1 MKNMKMYTLW
11 KNCTINSMVS
21 VHLIFESR
29 SMAAYP
35 EVVIQIHK
43 LGLHPL
49 LHQTQ
54 TEGRNVDIMLQ

>member
-11 KNCTINSMVS
+11 INCTINSMVS

-49 LHQTQ
+49 LH
-54 TEGRNVDIMLQ
+54 

>member
-21 VHLIFESR
+21 VHLHVIFESR

-49 LHQTQ
+49 LH
-54 TEGRNVDIMLQ
+54 